1 MMAEEIK
8 GRHSSSSQQRHAA
21 RKNARNQLFLKGP
34 VTFNWMC
41 SHIPD
46 ATSRLILVAR
56 AFVDIQDSPRIKLTR
71 KRWESAGITDKD
83 TRSRV
88 IAKIKRECPGILLDT
103 QKGRCT
109 YIDFKPSMVGSCPAS
124 ACREARQQSTHAPSD
139 EAPCGSLAPWQR
151 SHAASQA
158 CPW

>member
-8 GRHSSSSQQRHAA
+8 EHLSSASQQRHAA
-21 RKNARNQLFLKGP
+21 RQKARKELFLKGP

-56 AFVDIQDSPRIKLTR
+56 AFVAMEDSPRIKLTR
-71 KRWESAGITDKD
+71 KHWECAGITDKD

-88 IAKIKRECPGILLDT
+88 IAKIRRECPRILLDT
-103 QKGRCT
+103 KQGRCT
-109 YIDFKPSMVGSCPAS
+109 YIEFK
-124 ACREARQQSTHAPSD
+124 R
-139 EAPCGSLAPWQR
+139 L
-151 SHAASQA
+151 
-158 CPW
+158 